1 MDKTFHPIAKVTK
14 TSGLKG
20 DVCLKPLSRF
30 FEKYINEKKLLIGS
44 SIDQSNKI
52 MVEMINGIGKKRKF
66 KFSGF
71 DSLDSAKT
79 IIGKTLFVQ
88 TSLDAKINWISK
100 NILNYKVVDDSENLF
115 GRIIDVIWLPNHDA
129 YIIEKESKEYII
141 PIIPEIIKKVDYDK
155 KIIIIKVIDGLFN

>member
-20 DVCLKPLSRF
+20 DVCLKPLSRYF
-30 FEKYINEKKLLIGS
+30 DKYINEKKLMIGS

-52 MVEMINGIGKKRKF
+52 MVEMIIGIGKKRKF

-79 IIGKTLFVQ
+79 IIGKTIFVQ

-100 NILNYKVVDDSENLF
+100 DILHYKVVDELGNLI
-115 GRIIDVIWLPNHDA
+115 GRIIDVMWLPNHDA

-141 PIIPEIIKKVDYDK
+141 PIVPEIIKKVDYKDK
-155 KIIIIKVIDGLFN
+155 SIIIKVMDGLFN